1 MKTKFLLILMAVFL
15 PLSAFLLDVDEKKNK
30 QEISLT
36 PIVNGGSDNQN
47 RNLIQLPVECC
58 YFGMM
63 DSIVTTVCSD
73 LGYVAL
79 TVANCSTAACGTTR
93 LIPLWSL
100 RIYSLSPESQVTT
113 KSYTPPNTALST
125 KEPSQSNNTTTIRC
139 LNFTNP

>member
-1 MKTKFLLILMAVFL
+1 MK
-15 PLSAFLLDVDEKKNK
+15 KKNK

-79 TVANCSTAACGTTR
+79 TVANCSTGRVWYDSFDSALEPQNLLTLSGEPGNYEIVYTTEYGSVYEGTF
-93 LIPLWSL
+93 
-100 RIYSLSPESQVTT
+100 
-113 KSYTPPNTALST
+113 
-125 KEPSQSNNTTTIRC
+125 TI
-139 LNFTNP
+139 